1 MEIIFVYKWLHV
13 DVAAA
18 AVPIVAAI
26 DVPAV
31 VIVVDVAAAV
41 VVVEVVIVADN
52 DDDDAAAWQKTFIHF
67 FGGKKSAPVWLNG
80 NRRKNAV
87 SEVSG
92 LTPSPGPVLQSL
104 LTCKYNLWAVVVV

>member
-18 AVPIVAAI
+18 VPIVAAI

-31 VIVVDVAAAV
+31 VVVVDVAAAV
-41 VVVEVVIVADN
+41 VVVEAVIVAD
-52 DDDDAAAWQKTFIHF
+52 DDDDAAWQKTFIHF
-67 FGGKKSAPVWLNG
+67 FGGKKSVSVWLNG

-92 LTPSPGPVLQSL
+92 LTPSPGPVLQCL

>member
-31 VIVVDVAAAV
+31 VVVEDVAAAV
-41 VVVEVVIVADN
+41 VVVEVVIVAD

-92 LTPSPGPVLQSL
+92 LTPSPGPVLQCL